1 MVKTMISTYLHKH
14 LLIRWGL
21 NSMKSPNT
29 PEAVPA
35 FMGFV
40 MPEAPRPKAKIRPE
54 DKGDMNL
61 GCAGEWLGYPA
72 KKMWEKGWFDGD
84 TMLIQWWF
92 NDDLM
97 GYHGDWMGF
106 HAT

>member
-1 MVKTMISTYLHKH
+1 
-14 LLIRWGL
+14 
-21 NSMKSPNT
+21 
-29 PEAVPA
+29 
-35 FMGFV
+35 
-40 MPEAPRPKAKIRPE
+40 
-54 DKGDMNL
+54 MNL

-72 KKMWEKGWFDGD
+72 KKLWEKGWFDGD